1 MLENLYDYFSLIFPW
16 RWPKVNGELT
26 AVHIRYM
33 ELSNN
38 DANSLRVIL
47 EYKFSLGEDGPYTG
61 ETSWSPLFALDVT
74 EFQEK
79 MKVGQA
85 VTVRY
90 RKDDPSVNKLDRSVF
105 RDFAAL

>member
-1 MLENLYDYFSLIFPW
+1 
-16 RWPKVNGELT
+16 
-26 AVHIRYM
+26 
-33 ELSNN
+33 
-38 DANSLRVIL
+38 
-47 EYKFSLGEDGPYTG
+47 
-61 ETSWSPLFALDVT
+61 
-74 EFQEK
+74 